1 MRSPNFILLSL
12 ILLSLPL
19 SSGLQMGDINK
30 DGDVD
35 IADVVYLFKNRDVPV
50 EEGDLNCD
58 GSVDIADV

>member
-30 DGDVD
+30 DEYVD
-35 IADVVYLFKNRDVPV
+35 IADVVYLFKNRDVSV
-50 EEGDLNCD
+50 EEG
-58 GSVDIADV
+58 I